1 MIALITDLLTS
12 FLYRMYCFV
21 LQWFLE
27 RNLSV
32 FVALTKTDNILL
44 SLFQAIERT
53 KEIPK

>member
-1 MIALITDLLTS
+1 MIALITDPFTS
-12 FLYRMYCFV
+12 FIYRMYCFV